1 MTCHQSY
8 SNIRSIAASVILD
21 TMTVPDPARSPSRRI
36 RRADA
41 RRNYELLLLAAREVF
56 AEQGSGA
63 PLEVVA
69 RRAGVGNATMYRH
82 FAARHELVIAVYAD
96 EVTALCARAGVL
108 AAELPPADALFGW
121 LRAVIDHLATKR
133 DVALVLTDDDH
144 GPRSALFDRW
154 HQAMLGTLSALLAR
168 AQRAEVVR
176 TDLTAADVL
185 LLAAGIA
192 LTGTDGARHDRLLDL
207 LRHGARG

>member
-1 MTCHQSY
+1 MAMSHPERM
-8 SNIRSIAASVILD
+8 ND
-21 TMTVPDPARSPSRRI
+21 GDPARRT

-96 EVTALCARAGVL
+96 EVTALCARAGAL
-108 AAELPPADALFGW
+108 AAESSPDEALFGW
-121 LRAVIDHLATKR
+121 LRGVVDHLATKR
-133 DVALVLTDDDH
+133 DVALVLTEAEQ
-144 GPRSALFDRW
+144 PRSALFDRW
-154 HQAMLGTLSALLAR
+154 HHAMSGTTSALLTR
-168 AQRAEVVR
+168 AQRAGVVR
-176 TDLTAADVL
+176 AVLDATDLL

-192 LTGTDGARHDRLLDL
+192 LTGTDAARHDRLLDA
-207 LRHGARG
+207 LRHGTVQLTTPPESPDLPDQSA

>member
-1 MTCHQSY
+1 MTT
-8 SNIRSIAASVILD
+8 A
-21 TMTVPDPARSPSRRI
+21 DPARSPARRT

-96 EVTALCARAGVL
+96 EVAALCARAGAL
-108 AAELPPADALFGW
+108 ATELPPEDALFGW
-121 LRAVIDHLATKR
+121 LRGVIDHLATKR
-133 DVALVLTDDDH
+133 DVAIVLTDERH
-144 GPRSALFDRW
+144 GPRSPLFDRW
-154 HQAMLGTLSALLAR
+154 YHAMLGTTSALLAR
-168 AQRAEVVR
+168 AAQAVQPGLRAE
-176 TDLTAADVL
+176 DLL

-192 LTGTDGARHDRLLDL
+192 LTGTDSARHDRLLAAM
-207 LRHGARG
+207 RHGITIQAD